1 MFYTLIT
8 KTPVSHFLVQQ
19 KIKINEWTHSV
30 NCVVK
35 FYILNLL
42 LWLNF
47 DLFCLLF
54 YRDDIVIFNYICS
67 YLWQQ
72 IRSTDHTV
80 HSVVKGKHG
89 LHSNGRLLLFNNH
102 LLSLIPLSTY
112 LQFFSKQL
120 NNTVIWFWGFYFLFW
135 KVTCINN
142 IKNNARK
149 TSFEIHNI

>member
-1 MFYTLIT
+1 M
-8 KTPVSHFLVQQ
+8 
-19 KIKINEWTHSV
+19 N

-102 LLSLIPLSTY
+102 LLYLISLSTF
-112 LQFFSKQL
+112 LPFFSTQL
-120 NNTVIWFWGFYFLFW
+120 NNTVIWFWGFIFW
-135 KVTCINN
+135 KVTCINSIMEGKIPLKYIVFKFFSQHLYATKKPLIH
-142 IKNNARK
+142 IKQ
-149 TSFEIHNI
+149 I